1 MSQPGLVRQLG
12 PLSATALVVS
22 NMIGVGIFGTTG
34 FLAGDLGQPSLVIG
48 VWVVGALLALAGALC
63 YSELGMNFPRSG
75 GEYVYLSEA
84 WGRAWGFIDG
94 WVSFFAG
101 FSAPIAAAALIISDY
116 LAYFFPA
123 LSTEASSAAVVSLG
137 FIDLRLGG
145 AQLAALAVVV
155 VFTVVNLLGVSQVAR
170 LQNVLTATK
179 LLVIGAFLVLGF
191 SIGNGDWSH
200 LSMGVSERTSSS
212 TLPAQF
218 AVSLIF
224 VYWAY
229 SGWNAAVYGAEEIRD
244 PERTLPI
251 ALIFGTIFVALLY
264 VALNVLYIYA
274 NSLDE
279 LKGVV
284 AVGSRAAESL
294 FGGAGGG
301 FFSAAMAVSL
311 LATVNAMCMI
321 GPRVYFAMAQ
331 QRAFF
336 PAAAKVHPRWHSPW
350 IAVLAQGA
358 CCCVLIVTGTFES
371 LGYYIG
377 FMLFL
382 FSALSVL
389 ALFKFRRRA
398 NWKRSRWVSFAYP
411 MIPLIYVSMN
421 AWVFLYFA
429 SERRQA
435 ALWSLLTI
443 VVGALVYHFY
453 VRKQGPQ
460 SA

>member
-48 VWVVGALLALAGALC
+48 IWFVGALLAMAGALC

-84 WGRAWGFIDG
+84 WGPAWGFING

-101 FSAPIAAAALIISDY
+101 FSAPIAATALAISAY

-123 LSTEASSAAVVSLG
+123 LAADHPSALTLPLG
-137 FIDLRLGG
+137 FVDLRLGG
-145 AQLAALAVVV
+145 AQLTALAVVV
-155 VFTVVNLLGVSQVAR
+155 VFTIVNLLGISQVAR

-191 SIGNGDWSH
+191 SIGSGDWGH
-200 LSMGVSERTSSS
+200 FSMEVTERTSTS

-218 AVSLIF
+218 AVSLVF
-224 VYWAY
+224 VFWAY
-229 SGWNAAVYGAEEIRD
+229 SGWNAAVYVAEEIRD

-251 ALIFGTIFVALLY
+251 ALVSGTVFVALLY
-264 VALNVLYIYA
+264 AALNVLYIYA

-301 FFSAAMAVSL
+301 FFSAAMAAGL
-311 LATVNAMCMI
+311 LATVNAMSMI

-350 IAVLAQGA
+350 VAVLAQGA
-358 CCCVLIVTGTFES
+358 CCCVLIVSGTFES

-377 FMLFL
+377 FTLFL

-389 ALFKFRRRA
+389 AIFKFRRRA
-398 NWKRSRWVSFAYP
+398 GWKRSRWVSFAYP
-411 MIPLIYVSMN
+411 LIPLLYVSMN
-421 AWVFLYFA
+421 GWVFLYFVMG
-429 SERRQA
+429 RRWE

-443 VVGALVYHFY
+443 VGGALVYHFY
-453 VRKQGPQ
+453 VRKQRPQ